1 MLAVVSPR
9 RPRRSRVP
17 AMARS
22 ARWAFARYC
31 CAQPHLWAP
40 RTTEVGEMSLRSIA
54 FSLKTATVFRGSL
67 RTAQELAA
75 HDDLSVE
82 RLRELSD
89 RRMIQQVRF
98 AMTQTVFYRELY
110 KRAGI
115 ALGDITSREVF
126 EFLPIVTKEDVRER
140 GAEFTSTEASEN
152 NSRRVATGGSTGE
165 PLIMKRDAR
174 VNPRAYEWRLLK
186 WWGLAP
192 YVDTAIVYRFFRDQ
206 KGTLK
211 QKAVW
216 WPSKR
221 FQLDAFD
228 MTEEAMRAFLTEYA
242 RVKPGLLIGYVGG
255 VLELARFAAN
265 EGLRLAG
272 SPVIA
277 TTAAPVLWQQREEI
291 EAVFGGRVYDH
302 YRCAELNWIAGEC
315 RERDGLHV
323 FEDLKRLEL
332 VGPDLKPVASGES
345 GQVVVT
351 DFTNRVFPLIRY
363 QLGDVTSVKSGPCSC
378 GMPYLRIDNVR
389 GRVSDAAVLPD
400 GDVLAGEALAQTFSK
415 VAEAVKQFQIYQHAD
430 HSITVKVIPRLA
442 PDDPRIEQAVEAV
455 RKSVRE
461 TVPVS
466 LEIVDSLPHEG
477 GKIRFIVSEVGRV
490 NS

>member
-1 MLAVVSPR
+1 
-9 RPRRSRVP
+9 
-17 AMARS
+17 
-22 ARWAFARYC
+22 
-31 CAQPHLWAP
+31 
-40 RTTEVGEMSLRSIA
+40 MSLRSFA
-54 FSLKTATVFRGSL
+54 FSLKTATIFRSSL
-67 RTAQELAA
+67 RTAQDLAA
-75 HDDLSVE
+75 HDALSVE

-98 AMTQTVFYRELY
+98 AMTQTAFYKDFYR
-110 KRAGI
+110 KAGI
-115 ALGDITSREVF
+115 ELGDITSREVF
-126 EFLPIVTKEDVRER
+126 EYLPVVTKEHVRER
-140 GAEFTSTEASEN
+140 GAEFVSTEATDK

-174 VNPRAYEWRLLK
+174 VNPRAYEWRLLS

-192 YVDTAIVYRFFRDQ
+192 YVDTAIVYRFFRDP
-206 KGTLK
+206 KATLK

-221 FQLDAFD
+221 FQLDAFH
-228 MTEEAMRAFLTEYA
+228 MTEEAMRAFLGEYA
-242 RVKPGLLIGYVGG
+242 RVRPGLMLGYVGG
-255 VLELARFAAN
+255 VLELARFAAR
-265 EGLRLAG
+265 EKLDVAG

-291 EAVFGGRVYDH
+291 ESVFGGSVYDH

-332 VGPDLKPVASGES
+332 VDSDLKPVSRGEI

-351 DFTNRVFPLIRY
+351 DFTNRVFPLVRY
-363 QLGDVTSVKSGPCSC
+363 HLGDITSVKSGPCAC

-400 GDVLAGEALAQTFSK
+400 GDVIAGEALAQTFSK

-430 HSITVKVIPRLA
+430 HAITVKVIPRLA
-442 PDDPRIEQAVEAV
+442 ADDPRIQDAVEAV
-455 RKSVRE
+455 RKSVRDA
-461 TVPVS
+461 VPVS

-477 GKIRFIVSEVGRV
+477 GKIRFIVSEVDRAD
-490 NS
+490 S

>member
-1 MLAVVSPR
+1 
-9 RPRRSRVP
+9 
-17 AMARS
+17 
-22 ARWAFARYC
+22 
-31 CAQPHLWAP
+31 
-40 RTTEVGEMSLRSIA
+40 MSLRSTA
-54 FSLKTATVFRGSL
+54 FSLKTATIFRGSL

-75 HDDLSVE
+75 HDAMSVE

-98 AMTQTVFYRELY
+98 AMTQTAFYKDFYR
-110 KRAGI
+110 RAGI
-115 ALGDITSREVF
+115 ELGDITSREVF
-126 EFLPIVTKEDVRER
+126 EHLPIVTKEDVRER
-140 GAEFTSTEASEN
+140 GPEFVSTEASDR

-165 PLIMKRDAR
+165 PLTMKRDAR
-174 VNPRAYEWRLLK
+174 VNPRAYEWRLLA
-186 WWGLAP
+186 WWGLTP

-206 KGTLK
+206 KATLK

-216 WPSKR
+216 WPSRR

-228 MTEEAMRAFLTEYA
+228 MTEEAMRDFLTEYA
-242 RVKPGLLIGYVGG
+242 RVRPGLLLGYVGG
-255 VLELARFAAN
+255 VLELARFAAKEN
-265 EGLRLAG
+265 LDVAG

-277 TTAAPVLWQQREEI
+277 TTAAPVLWQQRDEI
-291 EAVFGGRVYDH
+291 ESVFGGRVFDH

-332 VGPDLKPVASGES
+332 VDSHMMPVPHGES

-363 QLGDVTSVKSGPCSC
+363 QLGDVTSVKSGPCAC

-389 GRVSDAAVLPD
+389 GRISDAAVLPD
-400 GDVLAGEALAQTFSK
+400 GDVIAGEALAQTFSK
-415 VAEAVKQFQIYQHAD
+415 VAEAVKQFQIHQHAD
-430 HSITVKVIPRLA
+430 HSITVKVIPRLSA
-442 PDDPRIEQAVEAV
+442 DDPRIQQAVEAV
-455 RKSVRE
+455 RTSVRE

-477 GKIRFIVSEVGRV
+477 GKIRFIVSEVGRT